1 MSHMASAFVS
11 ALIEFVW
18 QGTAVGLVAA
28 VALLAMRR
36 MSPHAR
42 YSLCCAAMIVMIALP
57 IITTV
62 RRYSPTAVS
71 EFGAASIEHLVATG
85 VDGGVVALADAG
97 RRVAPVMTMI
107 TPWILP
113 VWSLGVLA
121 LSLRFLLGGIEVRAL
136 RRSGQA
142 ADDRLRELATG
153 VMRRMSITRQV
164 SIVTADR
171 AAGPSTIGWLRPV
184 ILLPPAAAMGL
195 TVQQLEAVLAHE
207 LAHIR
212 RHDYLVNIF
221 QMTVET
227 LLFYHPAVW
236 WVSHRMRV
244 ERELCCDDEAVKL
257 CGNATAYARALVT
270 MARQQVPMFA
280 MGSSGGSVTDR
291 VRRLLGIRSSES
303 HRPVGA
309 GIVAVSVALA
319 LAGIAAHRVHGQSQ
333 PLRFEVASVRPAD
346 PAGPRGFSGL
356 GFLPGGAVSGTQ
368 VPLLAVIAQAYDLP
382 WRQIHG
388 PDDLMTERFAIDA
401 KAPPSALPPEGA
413 TFDQTLRATAPV
425 LREMLKTLLAERFKL
440 AGHIEKREVPLYA
453 LVVGSNGPKLKPAQ
467 RDCTPKTATDDPC
480 GGQGGGP
487 AGGLRLRGAE
497 VAMLAEMLS
506 SLLDRSVV
514 DRTGIK
520 GRYDIDLP
528 SWNPGLPP
536 RDQSADPDPEPQP
549 DPGAPSI
556 STVLQPL
563 GLRLERFRGPLEI
576 YVVDHIERPTPN

>member
-1 MSHMASAFVS
+1 MSNVVPAFVS

-18 QGTAVGLVAA
+18 QGTAVGITAA
-28 VALLAMRR
+28 LGLLAMRR
-36 MSPHAR
+36 SSPQAR
-42 YSLCCAAMIVMIALP
+42 YSACCAALIVMVALP
-57 IITTV
+57 IVTTT
-62 RRYSPTAVS
+62 RRYRPTPVPESTGSLIHQLAVAGS
-71 EFGAASIEHLVATG
+71 DDAVEFV
-85 VDGGVVALADAG
+85 DAG
-97 RRVAPVMTMI
+97 TRVTPVLMVI
-107 TPWILP
+107 APWILP
-113 VWSLGVLA
+113 VWSFGVLA
-121 LSLRFLLGGIEVRAL
+121 FSLRLLLGGIEVRAL
-136 RRSGQA
+136 RRSGRA
-142 ADDRLRELATG
+142 ADEQLRELAAS
-153 VMRRMSITRQV
+153 VMRRMSINRQV
-164 SIVTADR
+164 SLVTADR
-171 AAGPSTIGWLRPV
+171 AAGPSTIGWWRPV

-227 LLFYHPAVW
+227 LLFYHPVVW

-257 CGNATAYARALVT
+257 CGNATTYARALVT
-270 MARQQVPMFA
+270 MARQQVPRFA
-280 MGSSGGSVTDR
+280 MGSSGGSVTER
-291 VRRLLGIRSSES
+291 VRRLLGVRSSES

-309 GIVAVSVALA
+309 GIVAVSLALA
-319 LAGIAAHRVHGQSQ
+319 LAGVAAHRVHGQSQ

-356 GFLPGGAVSGTQ
+356 AFLPGGVVSGTQ
-368 VPLLAVIAQAYDLP
+368 VPILAIVATAYDLP
-382 WRQIHG
+382 WRNIHG

-401 KAPPSALPPEGA
+401 KAPASALPPEGA
-413 TFDQTLRATAPV
+413 TFAQTLRAMRPV
-425 LREMLKTLLAERFKL
+425 LQEMLKTLLAERFKL
-440 AGHIEKREVPLYA
+440 AGHAEKREVPLYA
-453 LVVGSNGPKLKPAQ
+453 LVVGSNGPKLKPAE
-467 RDCTPKTATDDPC
+467 RDCAPKSATDDPC

-497 VAMLAEMLS
+497 VAMLAEMLG

-528 SWNPGLPP
+528 SWNPGLPL

-549 DPGAPSI
+549 DPNAPSI
-556 STVLQPL
+556 STVLQAL
-563 GLRLERFRGPLEI
+563 GLRLEPIRGPLEI
-576 YVVDHIERPTPN
+576 YVVDHVERPTAN